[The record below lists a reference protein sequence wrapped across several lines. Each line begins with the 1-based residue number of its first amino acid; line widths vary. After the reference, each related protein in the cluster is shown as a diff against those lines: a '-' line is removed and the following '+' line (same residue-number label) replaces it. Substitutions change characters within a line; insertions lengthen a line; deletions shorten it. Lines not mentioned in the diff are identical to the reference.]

1 MCLDVNWVLIGRDCW
16 VRDDACVIRSLS
28 CWEVEDKE
36 EIIRGWVRKE
46 VSERNSA
53 SIGEIGWG
61 GLSEGGGWLLGWLN
75 II

>member
-16 VRDDACVIRSLS
+16 VRDDVCVIRSLS

-61 GLSEGGGWLLGWLN
+61 DLSEGGGWLLGWL
-75 II
+75 III

>member
-16 VRDDACVIRSLS
+16 VRDDTLVIRGLR

-46 VSERNSA
+46 KSERDSV
-53 SIGEIGWG
+53 SKGEIGWR
-61 GLSEGGGWLLGWLN
+61 GLSKGGGWLLGWLN